1 MWKWNVAVVAIVLVG
16 IGVMLHILL
25 GLPDRAEVDILDL
38 TPSAV
43 ERMIREE
50 VVPISTELTPDELL
64 LSSATLPLQIQ
75 NKLFRASVAATPVTR
90 QQGLSG
96 TTVIAPDVLKLFVFD
111 TNDKWGI
118 WMKDMNYAI
127 DIVWLDMNRTVVH
140 MEENVA
146 PESYPT
152 VFVPDVPS
160 RYVIEGAAGMVK
172 ETNLTLGTTLD
183 FAASSSQ

>member
-1 MWKWNVAVVAIVLVG
+1 MWKWNVAVIIIVLMG
-16 IGVMLHILL
+16 IGAMVYVLL
-25 GLPDRAEVDILDL
+25 GLPNRAEVDILDL
-38 TPSAV
+38 TPPPV

-50 VVPISTELTPDELL
+50 MVPLSTESTPDELL

-75 NKLFRASVAATPVTR
+75 NKLFRTSVAATPATR

-96 TTVIAPDVLKLFVFD
+96 TTAIAPDVLKLFVFD

-140 MEENVA
+140 IEENVV

-172 ETNLTLGTTLD
+172 ETNVTLGTVLD
-183 FAASSSQ
+183 FPLPASQ